1 MLTQVNGLS
10 LCLNNLKY
18 PSKYVK
24 TQAKMTFNAS
34 FLGLDKS
41 LRPRLMSLTA

>member
-1 MLTQVNGLS
+1 MNGFS

-24 TQAKMTFNAS
+24 TQAKMAFAATF
-34 FLGLDKS
+34 FGLDKS
-41 LRPRLMSLTA
+41 LRSKLMALAT